1 MVLSAQSL
9 SSWVPPSTEPRPRHR
24 SGAAWPPPAPDTPY
38 AGSHAATPPAGEPA
52 SRTVPA
58 PGSSAPT
65 PGAPTPGTGA
75 VSTAGAASGAVSV
88 SVRALT
94 RSFPVPGR
102 HERVVALA
110 GVDLDL
116 APGSFTAVVGASGCG
131 KSTLLTCVAGL
142 DHPTSGSVRLLGR
155 ETTALR
161 PGALAS
167 FRAAHVGMVFQEDNL
182 VTCLNA
188 RDNVALPGRLR
199 GRRLRRGQVD
209 AALARVGLA
218 GQARH
223 MPSQMSG
230 GERQRVAIARVLAA
244 RPQIVLADEPTAALD
259 LAASQDVLEWF
270 DQIAAEG
277 ATLLM
282 VTHDP
287 AAAARADRVL
297 VMAAGRVVEELAG
310 GAPTAVSAA
319 VLRAQ
324 GRKPVDAATP
334 APGNPRP
341 TSEPGPDAVAP
352 GAAPRGPEPG
362 DALTTGRASSAV
374 APRRETPDA
383 LTTGRADS

>member
-1 MVLSAQSL
+1 M
-9 SSWVPPSTEPRPRHR
+9 
-24 SGAAWPPPAPDTPY
+24 DTPY
-38 AGSHAATPPAGEPA
+38 AGSHADTPPAGEPA

-58 PGSSAPT
+58 PADSA
-65 PGAPTPGTGA
+65 PGAPTPGT
-75 VSTAGAASGAVSV
+75 AGAAGAAGAAGGAVSV

-142 DHPTSGSVRLLGR
+142 DHPTSGSVRLLGQ

-310 GAPTAVSAA
+310 GDPTAVSAA

-334 APGNPRP
+334 ALGNPGP
-341 TSEPGPDAVAP
+341 TSEPAPDAVAP
-352 GAAPRGPEPG
+352 GVAPRGSEPG
-362 DALTTGRASSAV
+362 NALTTEGTGTTP

>member
-1 MVLSAQSL
+1 M
-9 SSWVPPSTEPRPRHR
+9 
-24 SGAAWPPPAPDTPY
+24 
-38 AGSHAATPPAGEPA
+38 
-52 SRTVPA
+52 
-58 PGSSAPT
+58 
-65 PGAPTPGTGA
+65 
-75 VSTAGAASGAVSV
+75 SV

-310 GAPTAVSAA
+310 GDPTAVSAA

-334 APGNPRP
+334 
-341 TSEPGPDAVAP
+341 
-352 GAAPRGPEPG
+352 GAS
-362 DALTTGRASSAV
+362 TTP
-374 APRRETPDA
+374 APRRESPDA
-383 LTTGRADS
+383 LTAGRADS

>member
-24 SGAAWPPPAPDTPY
+24 SGAVWPPLAPGADTPY
-38 AGSHAATPPAGEPA
+38 AGSHADTPPAGEPA

-58 PGSSAPT
+58 PADSA
-65 PGAPTPGTGA
+65 PGAPTPGTAGA
-75 VSTAGAASGAVSV
+75 AGAAGAASGAVSV

-142 DHPTSGSVRLLGR
+142 DHPTSGSVRLLGQ

-310 GAPTAVSAA
+310 GDPTAVSAA

-334 APGNPRP
+334 
-341 TSEPGPDAVAP
+341 
-352 GAAPRGPEPG
+352 GAG
-362 DALTTGRASSAV
+362 TTP
-374 APRRETPDA
+374 APRRESPDA
-383 LTTGRADS
+383 LTAGRADS

>member
-1 MVLSAQSL
+1 M
-9 SSWVPPSTEPRPRHR
+9 
-24 SGAAWPPPAPDTPY
+24 
-38 AGSHAATPPAGEPA
+38 
-52 SRTVPA
+52 
-58 PGSSAPT
+58 
-65 PGAPTPGTGA
+65 
-75 VSTAGAASGAVSV
+75 
-88 SVRALT
+88 RALT

-310 GAPTAVSAA
+310 GDPTAVSAA

-324 GRKPVDAATP
+324 GRKPVDAAAPGAGTTPAPASAPASPASAPAAP
-334 APGNPRP
+334 APGNPEP
-341 TSEPGPDAVAP
+341 TSESGPDAVAP

-362 DALTTGRASSAV
+362 DALTAEGTGSAV
-374 APRRETPDA
+374 APRGESPDA